1 MLSDIS
7 YGYLIIYLCYLC
19 ILMLFIECY
28 LWFACFIDP
37 ALMLEMICLSCWAN
51 PSDKTTVSFYQL
63 SSIWIKPHLFMV
75 GFGLNQALSDGIPLT
90 MAGTQ
95 EYAAPEVLDGGSPSE
110 KQDVCL
116 SLSRWWFETFFYL
129 YPKHWGYDTSWR
141 AYFSN
146 GLVQPPTSCIPCS
159 FWNVLP
165 AMTGLWKCGN
175 CVFFPITT

>member
-19 ILMLFIECY
+19 ILMLFIECC

-146 GLVQPPTSCIPCS
+146 HHLDSYLSEWFDGQLFDTKQRET
-159 FWNVLP
+159 W
-165 AMTGLWKCGN
+165 
-175 CVFFPITT
+175 